1 MARFRRRRTVT
12 RTRRPKQSGYLLYD
26 VADLEEQESGELI
39 PRLRDSQIVDD
50 LESKIDYSHASLIV
64 SRTNYTFGFENKQ
77 DRESYLARMR
87 RDPSDLIS
95 YTGRNFA
102 VILKTAPKI
111 KQTFYY
117 TVYLEDFHDA
127 NEAYR
132 AAERLAKYLCRRVRF
147 FFTWNFPFTITD
159 YVFNNIDR
167 DVTNFYRAL
176 VYKSKTK

>member
-1 MARFRRRRTVT
+1 MAGYRRKRTAT
-12 RTRRPKQSGYLLYD
+12 RSRRPKQSGYILYD
-26 VADLEEQESGELI
+26 VTDLEEQESGELI
-39 PRLRDSQIVDD
+39 PRLRDPALLDS
-50 LESKIDYSHASLIV
+50 LEDKINYDHASLIV
-64 SRTNYTFGFENKQ
+64 SRTNYTFGFENTQ
-77 DRESYLARMR
+77 GRENYIARMR

-102 VILKTAPKI
+102 VTLKTAPKI

-117 TVYLEDFHDA
+117 TIYLEDFHDA

-147 FFTWNFPFTITD
+147 FFTWDSPFTITD